1 MSQLTELLNE
11 NNERIRKEWESLNGT
26 IPEHLYHY
34 TDINALSSI
43 VEKKFFWATHIK
55 FLNDK
60 KELVHAYEV
69 TKNVIDKLLLQ
80 YSKNNDIQS
89 FLDDFWKFL
98 NELDMDLYII
108 SLSEEADLLSQWRGY
123 GKKYKSVCMGLNT
136 KLMDMQSDA
145 KPYCMKFFQKVIYD
159 FDQQYSLIESYIGGL
174 CKILS
179 TYPLS
184 TWPTNICEVQA
195 KGFLNLLSRFKHDSW
210 SEEKEWRFVILPEIY
225 DEEMN
230 FKEYIK
236 PKFRS
241 GEMSL
246 IPYLECD
253 VFEGKHGISEVILP
267 QSPVFSSA
275 KKAVEMLF
283 KQEYPAITQ
292 SFVRQSRIPIV
303 Y

>member
-1 MSQLTELLNE
+1 MNPLSTLLNE
-11 NNERIRKEWESLNGT
+11 NNERIRKEWDLLNGT
-26 IPEHLYHY
+26 IPEQLYHY

-43 VEKKFFWATHIK
+43 VEKNLFWATHIK

-69 TKNVIDKLLLQ
+69 SKNVIDKLLLQ

-89 FLDDFWKFL
+89 FLNDFWEFL

-123 GKKYKSVCMGLNT
+123 GKKYKSVCIGLNT
-136 KLMDMQSDA
+136 SLIDSQSDA
-145 KPYCMKFFQKVIYD
+145 KPSCMKFFQKVIYE
-159 FDQQYSLIESYIGGL
+159 FDQQYRLIESYIGGL

-179 TYPLS
+179 GFPKS
-184 TWPTNICEVQA
+184 IWPSDLCKVQA
-195 KGFLNLLSRFKHDSW
+195 TGFLNLLSRFKHDSW
-210 SEEKEWRFVILPEIY
+210 SEEKEWRLVVLPEIY
-225 DEEMN
+225 DEN
-230 FKEYIK
+230 LKIVQFID

-253 VFEGKHGISEVILP
+253 VFEGKPGISEVILP
-267 QSPVFSSA
+267 QSPVFSGA

-283 KQEYPAITQ
+283 KQKYPAISQ